1 MTAATGPSDPS
12 ASHDSA
18 DAFEDASRPS
28 PTPEASG
35 PLPQASS
42 SRDAWAREAARIRRK
57 VTEEARTVASDVQR
71 ESIERGER
79 LSRAARERVD
89 AALAEAGGLLGTDA
103 SAETLA
109 LLARERVD
117 GLVRASQEDVSR
129 WQAEVVSSVES
140 RVLDEFDALA
150 KELEPSLRE
159 SGRRA
164 SREAMGFMGRKWT
177 PTKFVAEEARR
188 AGDEEHLARL
198 DRFERRFVQPVLV
211 PFKRGLMEPVLEK
224 APFLV
229 AGLVTYSV
237 GCGMLGA
244 WIGGKMRNR
253 GGGGSRGGSGSEGS
267 R

>member
-1 MTAATGPSDPS
+1 MTAATGPSEPS

-109 LLARERVD
+109 LLASSATNFV
-117 GLVRASQEDVSR
+117 GVHFLPMNPIAS
-129 WQAEVVSSVES
+129 
-140 RVLDEFDALA
+140 LL
-150 KELEPSLRE
+150 
-159 SGRRA
+159 
-164 SREAMGFMGRKWT
+164 
-177 PTKFVAEEARR
+177 ARR
-188 AGDEEHLARL
+188 PLSRRL
-198 DRFERRFVQPVLV
+198 GSSSFANASNSSNTRLST
-211 PFKRGLMEPVLEK
+211 LETTS
-224 APFLV
+224 ACHRL
-229 AGLVTYSV
+229 TS
-237 GCGMLGA
+237 
-244 WIGGKMRNR
+244 
-253 GGGGSRGGSGSEGS
+253 S
-267 R
+267 